1 MAVDALCKQLA
12 HGALIRSN
20 DDVPRLSK
28 LPTRI
33 LNGFWKNRPVTDD
46 EDSRPYLD
54 TEFMDGYNV
63 RSVLI
68 ELNIGQWK
76 ERGLGIVESAV
87 YSPTSDG
94 CYLRIL
100 PETLDAEFLSVRAS
114 SKKVGDDGSMVSD
127 DEDVLRVCR

>member
-1 MAVDALCKQLA
+1 
-12 HGALIRSN
+12 
-20 DDVPRLSK
+20 
-28 LPTRI
+28 
-33 LNGFWKNRPVTDD
+33 VTDD

-76 ERGLGIVESAV
+76 EREIGDRRGRAV

-127 DEDVLRVCR
+127 DEDTFCAYAADPRQQNF